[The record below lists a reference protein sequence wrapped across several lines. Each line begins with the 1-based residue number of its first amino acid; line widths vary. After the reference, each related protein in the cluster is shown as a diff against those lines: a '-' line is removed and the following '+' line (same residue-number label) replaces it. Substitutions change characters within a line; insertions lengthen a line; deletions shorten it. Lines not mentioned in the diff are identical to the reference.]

1 MLPCPRIF
9 MSYKSC
15 LSACADFKVD
25 GFAVKSES
33 VQAFGESADGY
44 KVSWQFGCFGAS
56 VQWPGLNGR

>member
-1 MLPCPRIF
+1 